1 MKYYTEKNKKA
12 TPSSYRPSKKER
24 EVYAMVLKQFDR
36 SWENMYK
43 PFQEFN
49 NRSLIQEIARNQK
62 LFNTYQK
69 PKDADPEYS
78 WRSNAVN
85 PTTRNKVISI
95 VAHITGSILYP
106 NIYAQNDRQEE
117 DKEAAIV
124 MRDLIEWVVN
134 NSDYAM
140 TFLYAV
146 ISACVNPAV
155 IIHQEYVETFRKIK
169 EIKDS
174 GDWEYKEVLDEA
186 LSGFIQSIIPND
198 ELLIENFYEPDIQ
211 KQGYLIWR
219 KIISYD
225 LAERK
230 YGHYKNFKY
239 VHPGIE
245 VLYSEQNGAFY
256 EEYSQDEYSV
266 EQVWYYN
273 AYKDLMLLFVN
284 GVLLTDCENPNPRID
299 KMYPMAKT
307 FYEPISP
314 DARFFYGKSLV
325 NKLGP
330 DQEVID
336 KLYQMIIDGTYLS
349 IMKPLVVGSAE
360 GIDSSI
366 VIPGKVTVLEREA
379 KINPIDVGTN
389 LQAGYNTKV
398 EIERAMTESSSS
410 VQQQGISQKG
420 GQTAYEISALENNA
434 RVMLGFFGKMIG
446 FLVRDLGMLIG
457 TDIIQ
462 YLTVGEMKEVS
473 GKDALT
479 FKRFNLDKISKG
491 KRKTRIIEFDNEIP
505 EEMTPEELE
514 KRSFDLLKQE
524 GEESEIVKVLPGL
537 FRKRKFLFK
546 IEPGTDMIKS
556 DALKKAFN
564 LELYDRA
571 INNPMVDQLAVTR
584 DFLFGSYD
592 QSRDRA
598 DEYMQEPQ
606 EQRSGL
612 AQQAGIAPNQTTPLV
627 EQLTGVGRRETVIR
641 Q

>member
-1 MKYYTEKNKKA
+1 MKYYTEENKKA
-12 TPSSYRPSKKER
+12 TPSSYRPNKKER
-24 EVYAMVLKQFDR
+24 EVYAMVLKHFDR

-49 NRSLIQEIARNQK
+49 NRSLIQELARNQK
-62 LFNTYQK
+62 FFNTYQK
-69 PKDADPEYS
+69 PKDSDPEYS
-78 WRSNAVN
+78 WKSNSVN

-106 NIYAQNDRQEE
+106 NIYAQNDKQEE

-155 IIHQEYVETFRKIK
+155 IVHQEYVETFRKIK

-174 GDWEYKEVLDEA
+174 GDWDYKEVLDET
-186 LSGFIQSIIPND
+186 LSGFIQSIVPND

-230 YGHYKNFKY
+230 YGNYKNFKY

-273 AYKDLMLLFVN
+273 AYRDVMLLFVN

-330 DQEVID
+330 EI
-336 KLYQMIIDGTYLS
+336 GRAS
-349 IMKPLVVGSAE
+349 CR
-360 GIDSSI
+360 
-366 VIPGKVTVLEREA
+366 ER
-379 KINPIDVGTN
+379 V
-389 LQAGYNTKV
+389 
-398 EIERAMTESSSS
+398 
-410 VQQQGISQKG
+410 
-420 GQTAYEISALENNA
+420 
-434 RVMLGFFGKMIG
+434 
-446 FLVRDLGMLIG
+446 
-457 TDIIQ
+457 
-462 YLTVGEMKEVS
+462 
-473 GKDALT
+473 
-479 FKRFNLDKISKG
+479 
-491 KRKTRIIEFDNEIP
+491 
-505 EEMTPEELE
+505 
-514 KRSFDLLKQE
+514 
-524 GEESEIVKVLPGL
+524 
-537 FRKRKFLFK
+537 
-546 IEPGTDMIKS
+546 
-556 DALKKAFN
+556 
-564 LELYDRA
+564 
-571 INNPMVDQLAVTR
+571 
-584 DFLFGSYD
+584 
-592 QSRDRA
+592 
-598 DEYMQEPQ
+598 
-606 EQRSGL
+606 
-612 AQQAGIAPNQTTPLV
+612 
-627 EQLTGVGRRETVIR
+627 
-641 Q
+641 